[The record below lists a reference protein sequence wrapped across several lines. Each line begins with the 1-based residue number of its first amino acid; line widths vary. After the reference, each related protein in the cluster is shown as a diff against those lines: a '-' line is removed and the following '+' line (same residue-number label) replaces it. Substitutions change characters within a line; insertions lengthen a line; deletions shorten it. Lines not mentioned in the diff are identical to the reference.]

1 MNANRASRL
10 LGAPA
15 GLVNYWPQRLRA
27 RDAAVSTGTA
37 AVPVDTAPADNA
49 RTLGAPAAGPL
60 TASRQTV
67 AGERVGGSKQRGRD
81 AGRQDAG
88 APSRHDAGRQ
98 DSQRTGASVPG
109 RHDGDPKGSAIARG
123 VIACLAGYLY
133 GSLPFV
139 YLLGRRQGTDLHGV
153 GSGNVGSAN
162 LWAATGTAYGALGWV
177 LDASKGGLPV
187 ALGRRLGCTGAW
199 AACAGVCGVA
209 GQCWPLL
216 LRFNGGRGVSA
227 FIGAAFMIDRA
238 RWTVALLPFIAGGLW
253 RAAPLAPW
261 RDRSSR
267 PTLRTSRGKSVPLGC
282 AAGVATFAIAPLI
295 DLDKGRHQGTVLA
308 PLLLAAVVLL
318 RRATAPL
325 PDDATCGPRVHPEA
339 LLYRLLYDRN
349 TSR

>member
-1 MNANRASRL
+1 M
-10 LGAPA
+10 
-15 GLVNYWPQRLRA
+15 
-27 RDAAVSTGTA
+27 AV
-37 AVPVDTAPADNA
+37 
-49 RTLGAPAAGPL
+49 
-60 TASRQTV
+60 
-67 AGERVGGSKQRGRD
+67 
-81 AGRQDAG
+81 
-88 APSRHDAGRQ
+88 
-98 DSQRTGASVPG
+98 
-109 RHDGDPKGSAIARG
+109 
-123 VIACLAGYLY
+123 CLAGYLY

-177 LDASKGGLPV
+177 LDASKGGLPM
-187 ALGRRLGCTGAW
+187 ALGRRLGCTSAW
-199 AACAGVCGVA
+199 AGLAGVCGVA
-209 GQCWPLL
+209 GQCWPIL

-227 FIGAAFMIDRA
+227 FIGAAFMIDRP

-253 RAAPLAPW
+253 RAAPLMAR
-261 RDRSSR
+261 RDRSGG

-282 AAGVATFAIAPLI
+282 AAGVVTFAVTPLI
-295 DLDKGRHQGTVLA
+295 DVDKGRHQGTVLA

-325 PDDATCGPRVHPEA
+325 PDDATWGPRVYARA

>member
-10 LGAPA
+10 LPR
-15 GLVNYWPQRLRA
+15 N
-27 RDAAVSTGTA
+27 T
-37 AVPVDTAPADNA
+37 
-49 RTLGAPAAGPL
+49 
-60 TASRQTV
+60 
-67 AGERVGGSKQRGRD
+67 
-81 AGRQDAG
+81 
-88 APSRHDAGRQ
+88 
-98 DSQRTGASVPG
+98 
-109 RHDGDPKGSAIARG
+109 IARG
-123 VIACLAGYLY
+123 LAACLAGYLY

-153 GSGNVGSAN
+153 GSGNMGSAN

-187 ALGRRLGCTGAW
+187 ALGRRLGCTETW
-199 AACAGVCGVA
+199 AGLAGVCGVA
-209 GQCWPLL
+209 GQCWLL
-216 LRFNGGRGVSA
+216 VLRFNGGRGISA

-238 RWTVALLPFIAGGLW
+238 RWTVTLLPFIAGGLW
-253 RAAPLAPW
+253 RAALVAL
-261 RDRSSR
+261 RRNRSSG

-282 AAGVATFAIAPLI
+282 AAGVVTFAAAPLI
-295 DLDKGRHQGTVLA
+295 DLHKGRHQGTVLA

-325 PDDATCGPRVHPEA
+325 PDDVTRGPRVYPRA

>member
-1 MNANRASRL
+1 
-10 LGAPA
+10 
-15 GLVNYWPQRLRA
+15 
-27 RDAAVSTGTA
+27 
-37 AVPVDTAPADNA
+37 
-49 RTLGAPAAGPL
+49 
-60 TASRQTV
+60 
-67 AGERVGGSKQRGRD
+67 
-81 AGRQDAG
+81 
-88 APSRHDAGRQ
+88 
-98 DSQRTGASVPG
+98 
-109 RHDGDPKGSAIARG
+109 
-123 VIACLAGYLY
+123 
-133 GSLPFV
+133 
-139 YLLGRRQGTDLHGV
+139 
-153 GSGNVGSAN
+153 VGSAN

-282 AAGVATFAIAPLI
+282 AAGVVTFAVAPPI

-325 PDDATCGPRVHPEA
+325 PDDATCGPRVYPEA